1 MDVDVPPSL
10 CNHWAFIPLL
20 RRLHP
25 TVHDVSV
32 PEKARSFRGSMET
45 QIIISSRGIPRL
57 LPSGRSHGRSFD
69 DLRIALDQGF

>member
-1 MDVDVPPSL
+1 MFRHRYV
-10 CNHWAFIPLL
+10 IIGLL
-20 RRLHP
+20 FRFFGGYILP
-25 TVHDVSV
+25 CTMSSV
-32 PEKARSFRGSMET
+32 PEKARSFRESMET